1 MKRKMKKRLRK
12 FSSLILALIA
22 VMSMLLSGCASDS
35 SAVSEARYGTVRIMT
50 FFSVY
55 CVEDDY
61 ELGEAGYIGSAF
73 GVGEAGEPTDIFV
86 TARHVVSLEDEY
98 WTYREYFEAAYS
110 DPDSV
115 IEYFE
120 ENGVDVDE
128 NYVTIQYTLTSVYIL
143 LNDYSYTS
151 ADGIDLSRSVPCSV
165 IYAEDNA
172 DEDVAILQAAEVV
185 EDRVALAIMDSEDL
199 EVGDTVYAIGY
210 PKSADM
216 LWISDSGSYEYDA
229 SIDKATVTSGV
240 VSTIS
245 YSTTEGY
252 ELITH
257 TAILNG
263 GNSGGP
269 LVTEN
274 GAVVG
279 VNAIGY
285 SDYYGAV
292 SSGELIKILDS
303 EGIEYELYSGND
315 MTMTIIIIAIAAVIV
330 IAAVIILIIIFSKKK
345 KKKNTPKP
353 EPSPEPVSASSFGE
367 TVQADSAPR
376 QYIENDS
383 GLRIQAETGVF
394 AGRRFAVA
402 GELRIG
408 RDPSRNDLVYPA
420 DTKGISG
427 VHCKLVAQNG
437 RLILIDLGSTYGTFL
452 QGGQRLAANQA
463 IDIHPGERFYLAS
476 RDEQFVVVR
485 KETV

>member
-1 MKRKMKKRLRK
+1 MKKKKRLGK
-12 FSSLILALIA
+12 FSALIFA
-22 VMSMLLSGCASDS
+22 IIIVMSMVLSGCASDS

-61 ELGEAGYIGSAF
+61 EMGEAGYIGSAF
-73 GVGEAGEPTDIFV
+73 GIGEAGEPTDIFV
-86 TARHVVSLEDEY
+86 TAQHVVSLEDES
-98 WTYREYFEAAYS
+98 WTYREYFEEVTDNPDAA
-110 DPDSV
+110 V
-115 IEYFE
+115 EYFE
-120 ENGVDVDE
+120 ENGIDVDE

-165 IYAEDNA
+165 IYAAGDGEA
-172 DEDVAILQAAEVV
+172 DIAILQAAEVV
-185 EDRVALAIMDSEDL
+185 EDRVALAIMDSDDL

-210 PKSADM
+210 PKSADL
-216 LWISDSGSYEYDA
+216 LWVSESGSYEYEA

-245 YSTTEGY
+245 YSTADGY
-252 ELITH
+252 EMITN

-269 LVTEN
+269 LVTED
-274 GAVVG
+274 GVVVG
-279 VNAIGY
+279 VNVLSY

-303 EGIEYELYSGND
+303 EGIEYELYSGID
-315 MTMTIIIIAIAAVIV
+315 LTMIIIIAAAAVVV
-330 IAAVIILIIIFSKKK
+330 IAVIIILIIIFIK
-345 KKKNTPKP
+345 KKKNKNVP
-353 EPSPEPVSASSFGE
+353 EPQPEPQPEPVQTSSFGE
-367 TVQADSAPR
+367 TAQADPASGP
-376 QYIENDS
+376 YIENDS

-394 AGRRFAVA
+394 AGRRFAIT

-420 DTKGISG
+420 ETKGISG
-427 VHCKLVAQNG
+427 VHCKLVARNG
-437 RLILIDLGSTYGTFL
+437 QLILVDLGSTYGTFL

-485 KETV
+485 SGE